1 MRLAEAKICGLSD
14 RQTVGDALA
23 CGAAFIGFVTFP
35 KSSRHILP
43 VDAKPLAKMAAGM
56 ARTVSVV
63 VDPDDALLD
72 QVMTDLGPDFLQ
84 LQGGESPERCAA
96 IKARGVGII
105 RAFGI
110 SERQDLEQ
118 IKPYLDVV
126 DYLLFDAKAPKG
138 ATRPGGLGH
147 VFDWTILQGF
157 RSLVPWFLSGG
168 LNPENVAEA
177 VRQTGAPLVD
187 VSSGVERAPGLKD
200 SARIASFMQALND

>member
-1 MRLAEAKICGLSD
+1 MRRAEAKICGLSD
-14 RQTVGDALA
+14 RETVADALA
-23 CGAAFIGFVTFP
+23 YGAAFIGFVTFP
-35 KSSRHILP
+35 KSPRHILP
-43 VDAKPLAKMAAGM
+43 TEAKPLAKMAAGM
-56 ARTVSVV
+56 ARTVSVL

-72 QVMTDLGPDFLQ
+72 QVMADLGPDFLQ
-84 LQGGESPERCAA
+84 VQGKESPERCAA

-110 SERQDLEQ
+110 SEPQDLEQ
-118 IKPYLDVV
+118 IKPYLGIV
-126 DYLLFDAKAPKG
+126 DYVLFDAKAPKG
-138 ATRPGGLGH
+138 ADRPGGLGH

-157 RSLVPWFLSGG
+157 QCPVPWFLSGG

>member
-1 MRLAEAKICGLSD
+1 MRLAQAKICGLSD

-23 CGAAFIGFVTFP
+23 YGAAFIGFVTFP
-35 KSSRHILP
+35 KSPRHILP

-56 ARTVSVV
+56 ARTVSVL
-63 VDPDDALLD
+63 VDPDDVLVN
-72 QVMTDLGPDFLQ
+72 QVLTDLAPDFLQ
-84 LQGGESPERCAA
+84 LQGGESPERCAT
-96 IKARGVGII
+96 IRARGVGII

-110 SERQDLEQ
+110 SEAHDLEQ
-118 IKPYLDVV
+118 IKPYLGIV
-126 DYLLFDAKAPKG
+126 DYVLFDAKAPKG
-138 ATRPGGLGH
+138 ADRPGGLGH
-147 VFDWTILQGF
+147 VFDWEILQGF
-157 RSLVPWFLSGG
+157 QCPVPWFLSGG

>member
-1 MRLAEAKICGLSD
+1 MRLAQAKICGLSD

-35 KSSRHILP
+35 ESPRHILP
-43 VDAKPLAKMAAGM
+43 ADARPLANMAAGM

-63 VDPDDALLD
+63 VDPDDVLLD
-72 QVMTDLGPDFLQ
+72 QVLTGLDPDFLQ
-84 LQGGESPERCAA
+84 LQGSESPERCAA

-110 SERQDLEQ
+110 SQRQDLEQ
-118 IKPYLDVV
+118 IKPFLAIA
-126 DYLLFDAKAPKG
+126 DYILFDAKAPKV
-138 ATRPGGLGH
+138 AKRPGGLGH
-147 VFDWTILQGF
+147 VFDWTILQDF
-157 RSLVPWFLSGG
+157 QCPLPWFLSGG
-168 LNPENVAEA
+168 LTPENVAQA
-177 VRQTGAPLVD
+177 ARQTGAPLVD

>member
-14 RQTVGDALA
+14 RQTVAEALA
-23 CGAAFIGFVTFP
+23 HGAAFIGFVTFP
-35 KSSRHILP
+35 KSPRHILP
-43 VDAKPLAKMAAGM
+43 AEAKPLAKMAAGM

-63 VDPDDALLD
+63 VDPDDALVD
-72 QVMTDLGPDFLQ
+72 QILAELGPDFLQ
-84 LQGGESPERCAA
+84 VQGKESPERCAA

-118 IKPYLDVV
+118 IKPYLGIV
-126 DYLLFDAKAPKG
+126 DYVLFDAKAPKG
-138 ATRPGGLGH
+138 SDRPGGLGH

-157 RSLVPWFLSGG
+157 QCPVPWFLSGG
-168 LNPENVAEA
+168 LNPENVAAA

-187 VSSGVERAPGLKD
+187 VSSGVEAAPGLKD
-200 SARIASFMQALND
+200 STRIASFMKALND

>member
-1 MRLAEAKICGLSD
+1 MHLAQAKICGLSD

-23 CGAAFIGFVTFP
+23 WGAAFIGFVTFP
-35 KSSRHILP
+35 ESPRHILP
-43 VDAKPLAKMAAGM
+43 ADARPLAKMAAGM

-63 VDPDDALLD
+63 VDPDDVLLD
-72 QVMTDLGPDFLQ
+72 QVLTGLRPDFLQ
-84 LQGGESPERCAA
+84 LQGSESPERCAA

-110 SERQDLEQ
+110 SQRQDLEQ
-118 IKPYLDVV
+118 IKPFLAIV
-126 DYLLFDAKAPKG
+126 DYLLFDAKAPKD

-147 VFDWTILQGF
+147 VFDWTILQDF
-157 RSLVPWFLSGG
+157 QSPMPWFLSGG
-168 LNPENVAEA
+168 LTPENVAQA

-200 SARIASFMQALND
+200 NARIASFMQALND

>member
-1 MRLAEAKICGLSD
+1 MRLAQAKICGLSD

-35 KSSRHILP
+35 KSPRHILP

-56 ARTVSVV
+56 ARTVSVL
-63 VDPDDALLD
+63 VDPDDVLVN
-72 QVMTDLGPDFLQ
+72 QVLTDLAPDFLQ
-84 LQGGESPERCAA
+84 LQGGESPERCAT
-96 IKARGVGII
+96 IRARGVGII

-110 SERQDLEQ
+110 SEAHDLEQ
-118 IKPYLDVV
+118 IKPYLGIV
-126 DYLLFDAKAPKG
+126 DYVLFDAKAPKG
-138 ATRPGGLGH
+138 ADRPGGLGH
-147 VFDWTILQGF
+147 VFDWEILQGF
-157 RSLVPWFLSGG
+157 QCPVPWFLSGG

>member
-1 MRLAEAKICGLSD
+1 MHLSQAKICGLSD

-23 CGAAFIGFVTFP
+23 WGAAFIGFVTFP
-35 KSSRHILP
+35 ESPRHILP
-43 VDAKPLAKMAAGM
+43 ADARPLAKMAAGM

-63 VDPDDALLD
+63 VDPDDVLLD
-72 QVMTDLGPDFLQ
+72 QVLTGLRPDFLQ
-84 LQGGESPERCAA
+84 LQGSESPERCAA

-110 SERQDLEQ
+110 SQRQDLEQ
-118 IKPYLDVV
+118 IKPFLAIV

-138 ATRPGGLGH
+138 AKRPGGLGH
-147 VFDWTILQGF
+147 VFDWTILQDF
-157 RSLVPWFLSGG
+157 QCPSPWFLSGG
-168 LNPENVAEA
+168 LTPENVAQA